1 MDIFVAILII
11 AFVAA
16 VAFAV
21 VQRRRFRAAGLD
33 RPHGAPVAS
42 RGGGLARHDPMA
54 AAVAEHARATDPGD
68 VVVAEQR
75 LRAAARDVASGL
87 QADAYRSEH
96 DRAAELAG
104 GGAYAADAG
113 VNGYDE
119 RVPAAG
125 AEYGVPAD
133 AGVNG
138 YDERVP
144 VAGAEYGVPADA
156 GVNGYDERVP
166 VPGAAYGVPAAGA
179 AYGDPSLDG
188 RVDPATGERIDGYG
202 DPADDPRYGD
212 PRYEGRLAADYVPP
226 PADERPR

>member
-33 RPHGAPVAS
+33 RPHGAPVAG

-144 VAGAEYGVPADA
+144 V
-156 GVNGYDERVP
+156 
-166 VPGAAYGVPAAGA
+166 PGAAYGVPAAGA